1 VGCFGRLGATSA
13 KSTTP
18 RHLARPRRPLL
29 LRRTD
34 RTYSASLLRAAA
46 LLRLAAHAALP
57 TQHQRAPSHTS
68 PRRSTAAKRHPTR
81 STLLRLASTM
91 STVQGARRWS
101 SGRLFTL
108 RSISVPATHDNDAFL
123 TGPAPA
129 AIERWPPLRPRASV
143 IQRPGARCWPP
154 GPPPPADTP
163 RPFNRAHDDVASRSS
178 RRRKLLATAQR
189 GRVASSIRGDRGG
202 GHAPPKPHRRW
213 L

>member
-34 RTYSASLLRAAA
+34 RTYPASLLRPAA
-46 LLRLAAHAALP
+46 LLRLAAHAAPP
-57 TQHQRAPSHTS
+57 TQHQRAPPHTS
-68 PRRSTAAKRHPTR
+68 PRRSTAAKRHPIR

-108 RSISVPATHDNDAFL
+108 RSISVPASPRQRCLPYRSSSCCYRAV
-123 TGPAPA
+123 A
-129 AIERWPPLRPRASV
+129 AVEAAS
-143 IQRPGARCWPP
+143 ISYTAAWC
-154 GPPPPADTP
+154 ALL
-163 RPFNRAHDDVASRSS
+163 ASRPSTSS
-178 RRRKLLATAQR
+178 RHPARFQPC
-189 GRVASSIRGDRGG
+189 S
-202 GHAPPKPHRRW
+202 
-213 L
+213 